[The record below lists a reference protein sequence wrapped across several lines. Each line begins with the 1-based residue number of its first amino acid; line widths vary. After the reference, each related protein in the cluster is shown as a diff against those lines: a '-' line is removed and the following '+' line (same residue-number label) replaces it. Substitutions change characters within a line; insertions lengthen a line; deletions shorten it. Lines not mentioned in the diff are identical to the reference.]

1 MDFNDLAVLL
11 AGPDTCSVCGLHA
24 NRVIYDEAHDPITLD
39 SFRVVACFGCGLA
52 YTTPRPLVLDRYYP
66 SHYRAY
72 GPLVTRV
79 LGALYEMR
87 VSRWIRSKPEG
98 GTVLE
103 VGCGPGFMLA
113 AFNRHHWRVFG
124 IERSEEMAERARSV
138 PGVEIVTTSIESLPA
153 DTRFDLIILFQVL
166 EHIGEPVKL
175 LNECAKRLQH
185 GGKLIINV
193 PNFASWQSRFA
204 GPKWLHLDVPRHLN
218 HFTPES
224 IAETLGRAGLKL
236 DQLRFASLEH
246 DPYGWVE
253 SAISRI
259 SGRTNRLTRF
269 LMGLDPFGPALF
281 FSFVLGAILIAPALV
296 VAGISWL
303 AGKGA
308 LMEVVAVN
316 PPAK

>member
-1 MDFNDLAVLL
+1 
-11 AGPDTCSVCGLHA
+11 
-24 NRVIYDEAHDPITLD
+24 
-39 SFRVVACFGCGLA
+39 
-52 YTTPRPLVLDRYYP
+52 
-66 SHYRAY
+66 
-72 GPLVTRV
+72 
-79 LGALYEMR
+79 
-87 VSRWIRSKPEG
+87 
-98 GTVLE
+98 
-103 VGCGPGFMLA
+103 
-113 AFNRHHWRVFG
+113 
-124 IERSEEMAERARSV
+124 MAERARSV